1 MFQHAGIWQ
10 AGSHPPQIYGD
21 YKFLGEIIWNM
32 HAGSWGREG
41 QQNTTNKKHSW
52 KNSLLIHTL
61 KICVCLPFILSK
73 EDLYTQSISQN
84 VVFARCVTYFL

>member
-32 HAGSWGREG
+32 HAGRGRG
-41 QQNTTNKKHSW
+41 GTPAHHNKKHSW
-52 KNSLLIHTL
+52 ENSLLIHTL
-61 KICVCLPFILSK
+61 KI
-73 EDLYTQSISQN
+73 
-84 VVFARCVTYFL
+84 

>member
-21 YKFLGEIIWNM
+21 YKFLEEIIWNM
-32 HAGSWGREG
+32 HAGSWGGEDSRTPQTRNAAG
-41 QQNTTNKKHSW
+41 

-84 VVFARCVTYFL
+84 VVFAR